1 MIARGSL
8 FKVLK
13 LLAKLETPIN
23 ITLEE
28 QLDESASTFHSL
40 SKLYSIAISSR
51 LNLKL
56 TVNNILCK
64 FSDAQNFKDGI
75 KGALR
80 DLADAYE
87 MQQAFVIKNTITIV
101 NQNNSKVEVTF

>member
-51 LNLKL
+51 LNLTL

-64 FSDAQNFKDGI
+64 ISAQNFKDGI
-75 KGALR
+75 EGALR

-87 MQQAFVIKNTITIV
+87 MQQALVIKNTITIV
-101 NQNNSKVEVTF
+101 NQKNSKVEVTF